1 MSPNKPKSVKFS
13 GLFRLTVPTTPT
25 TAYKGISPAKA
36 QDEYINDLQTA
47 RTRSPF
53 PPSGLVG
60 TAHEIIRVFFGGSI
74 AADLADAEHN
84 RTYQGNPLS
93 PKTRVASAA
102 LCPGKLEERSP
113 PTLDFSASKLAPIA
127 NSGLVRR
134 RRAAKQSKPSS
145 G

>member
-25 TAYKGISPAKA
+25 AAYEGISPAKA

-53 PPSGLVG
+53 PSSGLVG
-60 TAHEIIRVFFGGSI
+60 TAHEIIRVFFGGSVTDYL
-74 AADLADAEHN
+74 AAAEHN
-84 RTYQGNPLS
+84 CTYQGNPLS
-93 PKTRVASAA
+93 PKIRVANAA
-102 LCPGKLEERSP
+102 LCPGELKRKSP
-113 PTLDFSASKLAPIA
+113 PTLDFSARKLAPIA

-134 RRAAKQSKPSS
+134 RAAKQSKPSS